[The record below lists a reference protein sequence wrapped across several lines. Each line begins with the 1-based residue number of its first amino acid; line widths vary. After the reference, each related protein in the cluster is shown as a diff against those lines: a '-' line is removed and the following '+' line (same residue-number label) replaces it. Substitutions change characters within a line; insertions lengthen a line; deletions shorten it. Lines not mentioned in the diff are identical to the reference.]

1 MLAKISD
8 AGAKA
13 NCYLSCF
20 NDLLG
25 ALYFLKAQSM
35 YNSYTAKLNI
45 MYVGYIETL
54 VNSQPQSPLPK
65 S

>member
-20 NDLLG
+20 NDLLVFPRK
-25 ALYFLKAQSM
+25 LVTKASPM
-35 YNSYTAKLNI
+35 SRLAKARSSLHNAI
-45 MYVGYIETL
+45 IE
-54 VNSQPQSPLPK
+54 
-65 S
+65 

>member
-20 NDLLG
+20 NDLL
-25 ALYFLKAQSM
+25 YVITSFYQDSREHSVFLDNQLSVVVA
-35 YNSYTAKLNI
+35 
-45 MYVGYIETL
+45 V
-54 VNSQPQSPLPK
+54 
-65 S
+65 

>member
-13 NCYLSCF
+13 NCYLFCF

-25 ALYFLKAQSM
+25 EFF
-35 YNSYTAKLNI
+35 KLLI
-45 MYVGYIETL
+45 IKLTTPEFR
-54 VNSQPQSPLPK
+54 
-65 S
+65 

>member
-25 ALYFLKAQSM
+25 EIMTDKSILGRNNEIHIALVPSEHLQFLFDKVERR
-35 YNSYTAKLNI
+35 LNI
-45 MYVGYIETL
+45 FI
-54 VNSQPQSPLPK
+54 
-65 S
+65 